1 MRLRLPDFFI
11 HSGDTIYAD
20 GPVPAQLATEGGR
33 IWRNITTEAKSK
45 VAKKHF
51 DMALDRYLQ
60 PEKIELCPQL
70 CPQLRRVFERSRMA
84 ISDADLDGRGWYSV
98 PSRILDEQPESG
110 KFVIVR

>member
-1 MRLRLPDFFI
+1 MR
-11 HSGDTIYAD
+11 HGA
-20 GPVPAQLATEGGR
+20 
-33 IWRNITTEAKSK
+33 EAKHLLEAVG
-45 VAKKHF
+45 VAKEHF